1 MKKSLPLLSLLA
13 GTVLLTNP
21 VHAQQPDRFAY
32 SMTDVAPQGSNWS
45 FLRKLDLQTG
55 QYSAVLLNGNDASLT
70 AYDAATKKQFT
81 APVTDALYGTAAN
94 AAFATGVAAMAY
106 DKRNDRLYYTPMFI
120 DQLRYLDLRS
130 MKVFF
135 VTGQV
140 LTGMPQKSP
149 DQGNIITRMVIASDG
164 NGYAMTNDGMHL
176 MKFTTGK
183 KTTIT
188 DLGSLVDDPSNN
200 SVSIHNSCSSF
211 GGDMVAD
218 DNNNLYVFSARNH
231 VFKVNLETR
240 VATHM
245 GVISGLSNS
254 FTVNGAAVG
263 ENNQVI
269 VGTAMDAGSY
279 FMVDM
284 KSLAATPYTIGGTVW
299 HSSDLANS
307 NLLVTGNRSE
317 AKNIEWM
324 TSKLPA
330 NTGDGKVSVYPNP
343 VLNNQFVVQFNQL
356 EAGSYNLQ
364 VTDVTGR
371 QALQQTIS
379 IGGENQ
385 SQLVKLNPSS
395 AKGVYLV
402 KLLDQDN
409 KAVYSTKIV
418 VQ

>member
-55 QYSAVLLNGNDASLT
+55 QYSQVLLSGNDVSLL

-81 APVTDALYGTAAN
+81 APLNDARYGNAVN

-106 DKRNDRLYYTPMFI
+106 DKKNERLYYTPMFI
-120 DQLRYLDLRS
+120 DQLRYVDLRT
-130 MKVFF
+130 MKVFY
-135 VTGQV
+135 VTDQV
-140 LTGMPQKSP
+140 FTKMPDKSS

-176 MKFTTGK
+176 LQFTTGK
-183 KTTIT
+183 KTRIT
-188 DLGSLVDDPSNN
+188 DMGSLVDGPSIND
-200 SVSIHNSCSSF
+200 VSIHSSCSSF

-231 VFKVNLETR
+231 VFKVNVETK
-240 VATHM
+240 VSTHL
-245 GVISGLSNS
+245 GIINGLPAS
-254 FTVNGAAVG
+254 FTTNGAAVV
-263 ENNQVI
+263 ENNRVI
-269 VGTAMDAGSY
+269 VSSAMDASSY
-279 FMVDM
+279 FTVDM
-284 KSLAATPYTIGGTVW
+284 RSLAATPYTITGTVW

-307 NLLVTGNRSE
+307 NLLISGTRSE
-317 AKNIEWM
+317 TKNIELM

-330 NTGDGKVSVYPNP
+330 NTGDGKVNVYPNP
-343 VLNNQFVVQFNQL
+343 VLNNQFVIQFNQL

-371 QALQQTIS
+371 QAFQQS
-379 IGGENQ
+379 ITVGGENQ
-385 SQLVKLNPSS
+385 SQMVRLNPSS

-402 KLLDQDN
+402 KLLDQNN
-409 KAVYSTKIV
+409 KAIYSTKIV